1 MRPILV
7 AGTTGQLARSLV
19 DVGQQRAIPIVAV
32 SRPKLDLENADSI
45 ERVVKAVLPRAIVNA
60 AAYTAVDMVAPDS
73 QATACPPSG
82 RNSTYR
88 PVQISETSSDGACW
102 TGHFARFHTIS
113 SVTPAGVRGFVNF
126 ISSTVMDVMIRR

>member
-60 AAYTAVDMVAPDS
+60 AAYTAVDMAESEPECAFTVNRDGAGRLA
-73 QATACPPSG
+73 ATARRFRIPFVHVSTDYVFDG
-82 RNSTYR
+82 SKASTYCENDD
-88 PVQISETSSDGACW
+88 PCPLGA
-102 TGHFARFHTIS
+102 
-113 SVTPAGVRGFVNF
+113 
-126 ISSTVMDVMIRR
+126 